1 MISNKLLQPQKA
13 SSPIISTPSGILTF
27 LTALF
32 PNSGIHFKL
41 AGKMISAL
49 QFSNTPLPN
58 DVSSLGNVILS
69 KDVQLENAEL
79 PIVVIESEKA
89 ILVNAVQFSNA

>member
-1 MISNKLLQPQKA
+1 
-13 SSPIISTPSGILTF
+13 
-27 LTALF
+27 
-32 PNSGIHFKL
+32 
-41 AGKMISAL
+41 MISAL

-79 PIVVIESEKA
+79 PIVVIESEKT